1 MLGQSFNMPGY
12 HPSGFQ
18 REGAGDYRGSGRAR
32 GGRVRRVRGR
42 RKEDEAGGAGVMQR
56 EER

>member
-1 MLGQSFNMPGY
+1 MPGY

-42 RKEDEAGGAGVMQR
+42 RKEDKAGGASVMQR